1 MCSYGCPLYTNAY
14 FDPNYNP
21 YLRAYINSVNYN
33 MPSQYNI
40 PFSYSNQHTQTEP
53 ACWSIWSFTD
63 LDYHLLQARKG
74 IQRRAP
80 ADDEA
85 DELLAACY

>member
-1 MCSYGCPLYTNAY
+1 MCSYGYPLYTNAY

-33 MPSQYNI
+33 MQYNI
-40 PFSYSNQHTQTEP
+40 PSAHTNQYTQTEP
-53 ACWSIWSFTD
+53 ACWSIWSFTH
-63 LDYHLLQARKG
+63 LDFYLLQARNG
-74 IQRRAP
+74 IQLRAP
-80 ADDEA
+80 ADDGAEA